1 MAILVQY
8 IDRRVKFLL
17 PRRRLAKIRLI
28 FRLLRPLYT
37 SFLFDPDSPTSFF
50 RLRPTRASLLG
61 FPWNAPKLA
70 APLCLLSSL
79 RAVKHLR
86 LLRFLSFFPASFD
99 SFRRH
104 ERRNSS
110 PVLNSNPPSPPL
122 FPTVQPRTSRD
133 TISFFARKRN
143 GDREIVQVF

>member
-86 LLRFLSFFPASFD
+86 LLRFLPFFPASFD

-110 PVLNSNPPSPPL
+110 PRFKFESSLS
-122 FPTVQPRTSRD
+122 TVVSYGPATNQSRYHLVFR
-133 TISFFARKRN
+133 SEKKR
-143 GDREIVQVF
+143 G